1 MSIETLPSRNGDTTM
16 TVNGRTFTYGDMVRA
31 LFKAM
36 PKQSDEIMH
45 AAIGIAGERRELY
58 AATHRSNFIE
68 EAGDLE
74 FYIQALCQ
82 THQPI
87 GDAVQALLEDGMLEA
102 LLSEDLTLSNVFEI
116 MDDSA
121 TAILDHSKKIW
132 AYTKPVSEEP
142 VQGMANAVVELYT
155 CLGFLYRMLGIKEGH
170 GAIMLQNAEKLVG
183 KGGRFES
190 FTYSDAD
197 AQARADKAGD

>member
-1 MSIETLPSRNGDTTM
+1 MSIETLPSRNGEITM

-58 AATHRSNFIE
+58 AATHRTNFIE

-87 GDAVQALLEDGMLEA
+87 ADAVSGLVEDGMLESI
-102 LLSEDLTLSNVFEI
+102 LYEGLSLSNVFEL

-121 TAILDHSKKIW
+121 TTILDHSKKIW
-132 AYTKPVSEEP
+132 AYTKPVGKEQVE
-142 VQGMANAVVELYT
+142 GMADAVVALYT
-155 CLGFLYRMLGIKEGH
+155 CLGFLYRMLGIENGH
-170 GAIMLQNAEKLVG
+170 EAIMLQNAEKLVG

-190 FTYSDAD
+190 FTYSDSD